1 MTADET
7 KITVA
12 DLVVTVGRIEQWLC
26 AVRKGL
32 EALPQE
38 QEVDI
43 EMDELLSGQELR
55 QPFRDIRC

>member
-1 MTADET
+1 MTAEET

-12 DLVVTVGRIEQWLC
+12 DLVVTVGRIEQWLG
-26 AVRKGL
+26 AVRRGL

-43 EMDELLSGQELR
+43 EMDELVSSQELK
-55 QPFRDIRC
+55 QPFRDVRC

>member
-1 MTADET
+1 MTAEET

-12 DLVVTVGRIEQWLC
+12 DLVVTVGRIEQWLG

-43 EMDELLSGQELR
+43 EMDELISSQELR
-55 QPFRDIRC
+55 QPFRDVRC